1 MPQMQSPY
9 VGKPINV
16 PDGQVDGFLAAG
28 FALVEAVKPV
38 ESEKPVEKKS
48 APRRKSSK

>member
-9 VGKPINV
+9 VGKPIDV

-28 FALVEAVKPV
+28 FEVV
-38 ESEKPVEKKS
+38 ESEKSEKKP
-48 APRRKSSK
+48 APKRRSSKN